1 MKRITILL
9 DEALYRELV
18 DYTAD
23 VSKREVEKMN
33 MSEVVR
39 DLLESQLKLR
49 GYGQTKQSVATRQN

>member
-1 MKRITILL
+1 MKRITILINE
-9 DEALYRELV
+9 DLYRELV

-23 VSKREVEKMN
+23 VSKREIEKMN

-49 GYGQTKQSVATRQN
+49 GYAKPK